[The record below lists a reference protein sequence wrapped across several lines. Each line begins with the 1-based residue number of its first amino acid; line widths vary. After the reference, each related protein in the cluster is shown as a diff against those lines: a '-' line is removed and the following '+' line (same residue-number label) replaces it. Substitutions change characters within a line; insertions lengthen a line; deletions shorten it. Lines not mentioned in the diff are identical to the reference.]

1 MARRHRG
8 RADADLQDDAPRV
21 KMNKENFKKALEI
34 FEYIRPYKWYFFASL
49 LLVFISTLSFYAIF
63 YFVGEMIDVAEGK
76 SDLPITVNTVGLI
89 LVVVLIIQ
97 GVVSFLR
104 VVFTAQVSENGIA
117 DVRKDVYQKLITL
130 PITFFEKNNSGELI
144 SRVSADV
151 SKLYSIFSIT
161 LIEFFRQIIT
171 LIVGVGF
178 LIWTAPRL
186 SFVMLLTF
194 PVVVLLAMFFGRQ
207 IRKLSKERQKLLAAS
222 NSLLGESV
230 QGIQVVKAFANED
243 NEVKRYNST
252 IKEVV
257 VIALR
262 YAKARAWFSFFILT
276 VFFGAICFIIYMGAV
291 MLQSGTMT
299 PGELLSF
306 VTFTAM
312 IGGSIAGL
320 GSFTTE
326 LFGAV
331 GATDRIKE
339 ILALD
344 PEVLIAGYGKGK
356 SGITTDNKLSGTI
369 RFDNVHF
376 TYPSRPDLPIL
387 KGMDLEVGKNEKI
400 ALVGPSGVGKST
412 IIQLLLR
419 FYDID
424 QGTITID
431 GQNILDHELRAY
443 RKNISLVPQEVVL
456 FAGSIRDNIAYGKQE
471 TSEAGIIAAAE
482 QANCMEFINNF
493 PEGLDTL
500 IGERG
505 VKLSGGQR
513 QRIAIARA
521 ILKDP
526 AILLLDEATSALDSQ
541 SEKIVQDA
549 LDALMKDRTSIIIAH
564 RLSTILD
571 ADRIYVMKDGL
582 INEKGSHDELMALEG
597 AYFEQAKMG
606 RLFE

>member
-8 RADADLQDDAPRV
+8 REESGLQDDAPKV
-21 KMNKENFKKALEI
+21 KMTKDNFLKALKV
-34 FEYIRPYKWYFFASL
+34 FDYIRPYKWYFFASL
-49 LLVFISTLSFYAIF
+49 ALVFLSTLSFYAIF

-76 SDLPITVNTVGLI
+76 SDLPITVNVVGLI
-89 LVVVLIIQ
+89 LVVVLVVQ
-97 GVVSFLR
+97 GIVSFLR
-104 VVFTAQVSENGIA
+104 VVFTAQVSENAIA
-117 DVRKDVYQKLITL
+117 DVRKEVYQKLVTL
-130 PITFFEKNNSGELI
+130 PITFFEENNSGELI

-151 SKLYSIFSIT
+151 SKLYSIFSVT
-161 LIEFFRQIIT
+161 LVEFFRQIIT
-171 LIVGVGF
+171 LVVGIGF
-178 LIWTAPRL
+178 LMWTAPRL
-186 SFVMLLTF
+186 SFVMLMTF
-194 PVVVLLAMFFGRQ
+194 PIVVVLAMFFGRQ
-207 IRKLSKERQKLLAAS
+207 IRKLSKERQKLLA
-222 NSLLGESV
+222 NSSSILGESV

-243 NEVKRYNST
+243 KEVLRYNTT
-252 IKEVV
+252 IKDVV
-257 VIALR
+257 VVALK

-276 VFFGAICFIIYMGAV
+276 VFFGAICFIIYMGAL
-291 MLQSGTMT
+291 MLQRGSMT

-339 ILALD
+339 ILGLD
-344 PEVLIAGYGKGK
+344 PEVLLTKYSPAMLESDILKLTGKI
-356 SGITTDNKLSGTI
+356 S
-369 RFDNVHF
+369 FENVHF
-376 TYPSRPDLPIL
+376 AYPARPDLPIL
-387 KGMDLEVGKNEKI
+387 KGLDLKVDKNEKI

-419 FYDID
+419 FYQIGDGSISID
-424 QGTITID
+424 NQSIY
-431 GQNILDHELRAY
+431 DHEIRTY

-456 FAGSIRDNIAYGKQE
+456 FAGTIRDNIRYGKQSALDAE
-471 TSEAGIIAAAE
+471 VIEAAA

-505 VKLSGGQR
+505 IKLSGGQR

-549 LDALMKDRTSIIIAH
+549 LNKLMKNRTSIIIAH

-571 ADRIYVMKDGL
+571 ADRIYVMDEGK
-582 INEKGSHDELMALEG
+582 IVEKGSHQELMDLQG
-597 AYFEQAKMG
+597 IYYKQASLG

>member
-1 MARRHRG
+1 MARRHR
-8 RADADLQDDAPRV
+8 DTELDDETPKV
-21 KMNKENFKKALEI
+21 KMNKENFKKSLEI

-49 LLVFISTLSFYAIF
+49 ALVFLSTLSFYAIF

-76 SDLPITVNTVGLI
+76 SDLPITVNVVGMI
-89 LVVVLIIQ
+89 LVGVLIVQ
-97 GVVSFLR
+97 GLVSFLR

-117 DVRKDVYQKLITL
+117 DVRKEVYEKLVTL
-130 PITFFEKNNSGELI
+130 PITFFEENNSGELI

-161 LIEFFRQIIT
+161 LVEFFRQIIT
-171 LIVGVGF
+171 LVVGIGF
-178 LIWTAPRL
+178 LVWTAPRL
-186 SFVMLLTF
+186 SFVMLMTF
-194 PVVVLLAMFFGRQ
+194 PVVVLLAMFFGKQ
-207 IRKLSKERQKLLAAS
+207 IRKLSKERQKLLA
-222 NSLLGESV
+222 NSSSILGESV

-243 NEVKRYNST
+243 KEVNKYNNT
-252 IKEVV
+252 IKDVV
-257 VIALR
+257 VVALK
-262 YAKARAWFSFFILT
+262 YARARAWFSFFILT
-276 VFFGAICFIIYMGAV
+276 VFFGAICFIIYMGAL
-291 MLQSGTMT
+291 MLQRGNMT

-339 ILALD
+339 ILELD
-344 PEVLIAGYGKGK
+344 PEVILAKYGQA
-356 SGITTDNKLSGTI
+356 SDEAPSLKLTGNI
-369 RFDNVHF
+369 LFENVQF
-376 TYPSRPDLPIL
+376 AYPSRPDLPIL
-387 KGMDLEVGKNEKI
+387 QGLDLKVDKNEKI

-419 FYDID
+419 FYEIED
-424 QGTITID
+424 GTISID
-431 GQNILDHELRAY
+431 GESIYNPEIRAY

-456 FAGSIRDNIAYGKQE
+456 FAGTIRDNIRYGKQSALDAE
-471 TSEAGIIAAAE
+471 VIAAAS
-482 QANCMEFINNF
+482 QANCMEFIENF

-505 VKLSGGQR
+505 IKLSGGQR

-549 LDALMKDRTSIIIAH
+549 LNKLMENRTSIIIAH

-571 ADRIYVMKDGL
+571 ADRIYVMDEGK
-582 INEKGSHDELMALEG
+582 IVESGSHQELMDLQG
-597 AYFEQAKMG
+597 IYFQQASLG

>member
-8 RADADLQDDAPRV
+8 REESGLQDDAPKV
-21 KMNKENFKKALEI
+21 KMTKDNFLKALKV

-49 LLVFISTLSFYAIF
+49 ALVFLSTLSFYAIF

-76 SDLPITVNTVGLI
+76 SDLPITVNVVGLI
-89 LVVVLIIQ
+89 LVVVLVVQ
-97 GVVSFLR
+97 GIVSFLR
-104 VVFTAQVSENGIA
+104 VVFTAQVSENAIA
-117 DVRKDVYQKLITL
+117 DVRKEVYQKLVTL
-130 PITFFEKNNSGELI
+130 PITFFEENNSGELI

-151 SKLYSIFSIT
+151 SKLYSIFSVT
-161 LIEFFRQIIT
+161 LVEFFRQIIT
-171 LIVGVGF
+171 LVVGIGF
-178 LIWTAPRL
+178 LMWTAPRL
-186 SFVMLLTF
+186 SFVMLMTF
-194 PVVVLLAMFFGRQ
+194 PIVVVLAMFFGRQ
-207 IRKLSKERQKLLAAS
+207 IRKLSKERQKLLA
-222 NSLLGESV
+222 NSSSILGESV

-243 NEVKRYNST
+243 IEVLRYNTT
-252 IKEVV
+252 IKDVV
-257 VIALR
+257 VVALK

-276 VFFGAICFIIYMGAV
+276 VFFGAICFIIYMGAL
-291 MLQSGTMT
+291 MLQRGSMT

-339 ILALD
+339 ILGLD
-344 PEVLIAGYGKGK
+344 PEVLLTKFSPAMPESDLLKLTGKI
-356 SGITTDNKLSGTI
+356 S
-369 RFDNVHF
+369 FENVHF
-376 TYPSRPDLPIL
+376 SYPARPDLPIL
-387 KGMDLEVGKNEKI
+387 KGLDLKVDKNEKI

-419 FYDID
+419 FYKIGD
-424 QGTITID
+424 GNITID
-431 GQNILDHELRAY
+431 NQSIYDHEIRAY

-456 FAGSIRDNIAYGKQE
+456 FAGTIRDNIRYGKQSALDAE
-471 TSEAGIIAAAE
+471 VIDAAA
-482 QANCMEFINNF
+482 QANCMEFIDNF

-505 VKLSGGQR
+505 IKLSGGQR

-549 LDALMKDRTSIIIAH
+549 LNKLMKNRTSIIIAH

-571 ADRIYVMKDGL
+571 ADRIYVMDEGR
-582 INEKGSHDELMALEG
+582 IVEKGSHQELMDLQG
-597 AYFEQAKMG
+597 IYYQQASLG